1 MVSGN
6 TNAATIMIAEKGADM
21 MKAGGARRDGAGGM
35 MAAAWI
41 DLPAMNFALRS
52 RMTLAEFLAWEE
64 RQQIKHEF
72 DGFRPVAMAGGT
84 AAHAIDP
91 AQPGDHVGWP
101 PPRHA
106 MPVSTAAI
114 SRWKL
119 PASIRYPDGFVVC
132 TPVPPRSTVVRDPV
146 VIFEVLSESTRS
158 TDLVTKNQEYAA
170 TPSIQRYV
178 LLSQDAIGGMVFERA
193 GDDWRGHVLAADAV
207 LRCPEIGIEVP
218 LAEFYEGIDFGPE
231 EEVPA

>member
-1 MVSGN
+1 
-6 TNAATIMIAEKGADM
+6 
-21 MKAGGARRDGAGGM
+21 
-35 MAAAWI
+35 
-41 DLPAMNFALRS
+41 MNFALRS
-52 RMTLAEFLAWEE
+52 RMTVAEFLAWED
-64 RQQIKHEF
+64 RQEIKHEF

-84 AAHAIDP
+84 AAHASI
-91 AQPGDHVGWP
+91 Q
-101 PPRHA
+101 RNL
-106 MPVSTAAI
+106 AI
-114 SRWKL
+114 TLGGRLRGTPCRFYGSDLKVEV
-119 PASIRYPDGFVVC
+119 ANSIRYPDGFVVC
-132 TPVPPRSTVVRDPV
+132 TAVPPRSTVVRDPV
-146 VIFEVLSESTRS
+146 VIFEVLSESTSS

-207 LRCPEIGIEVP
+207 LRCPEIGIAVP